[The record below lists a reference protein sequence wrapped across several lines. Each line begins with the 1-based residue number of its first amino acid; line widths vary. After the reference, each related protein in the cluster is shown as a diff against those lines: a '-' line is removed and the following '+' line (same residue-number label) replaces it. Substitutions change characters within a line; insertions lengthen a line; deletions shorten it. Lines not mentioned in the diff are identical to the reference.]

1 MTKRIL
7 VMGLPGSGKTTLA
20 AKLFVELLPDC
31 LWLNAD
37 IIREQ
42 YNDWDFS
49 HEGRIRQA
57 TRMLELANTSK
68 TTFVIADFVCPLK
81 EMREIFNADVLVWM
95 DTIDKGRFADTNQIF
110 TPPVCVDYHVT
121 DWNDPWVHRI
131 ANDLKNDHTN

>member
-1 MTKRIL
+1 
-7 VMGLPGSGKTTLA
+7 MGLPGSGKTTLA
-20 AKLFVELLPDC
+20 EKLSVDLFPNC

-49 HEGRIRQA
+49 YEGRIRQA

-68 TTFVIADFVCPLK
+68 TTFVIADFVCPLQ